1 MNWILES
8 EDNLTLDQIIYEDAK
23 RVGFCVAENHDYIYV
38 VSKNDKL
45 YKQ

>member
-8 EDNLTLDQIIYEDAK
+8 EDNLTLDQIIYEDDK

-45 YKQ
+45 